1 MSVQQS
7 YVAAASESECGA
19 GCVAFIGK
27 KRRYLPAIFKF
38 RKRLAVLC
46 LEMSFN
52 RDTLPSGIGSS
63 DMLKKFRIAN
73 HLKRYENLK
82 LDAQSAVVG
91 ETVPASWRALRAT
104 TVTPAQAGAG
114 CSRLMMAPA
123 RRTWLALRMRLER
136 PSKFVFQVGILRI
149 CKGRRIPPTDMAI
162 RSQENDIGTILVGGC
177 QMLLPDRLILV

>member
-104 TVTPAQAGAG
+104 TVTPAPRANSAAAIANPSPRLPPVTTTRSSCRPLIMQPLTHGYGA
-114 CSRLMMAPA
+114 RAKN
-123 RRTWLALRMRLER
+123 LACVTDAVGAAL
-136 PSKFVFQVGILRI
+136 QVRFSSGHTPNL
-149 CKGRRIPPTDMAI
+149 
-162 RSQENDIGTILVGGC
+162 
-177 QMLLPDRLILV
+177 